1 MMEQFITDVVELL
14 DEKPNFEINENT
26 IFKDLSGWDS
36 LVSLSLIV
44 MVSDNYEKSIDGETI
59 INCITIRDL
68 FEVVNA

>member
-1 MMEQFITDVVELL
+1 MMEQFITDVVELF

-44 MVSDNYEKSIDGETI
+44 MVSNNYEKSIDGETI
-59 INCITIRDL
+59 RNCITIRDL

>member
-1 MMEQFITDVVELL
+1 MEQFITDVVELF
-14 DEKPNFEINENT
+14 DEKPDFEINENT

-44 MVSDNYEKSIDGETI
+44 MVLNNYEKSIDGETI
-59 INCITIRDL
+59 RNCITIRDL

>member
-1 MMEQFITDVVELL
+1 MEQFITDVVELF
-14 DEKPNFEINENT
+14 DEKPDFEINENT

>member
-44 MVSDNYEKSIDGETI
+44 MVLNNYEKSIDGETI
-59 INCITIRDL
+59 RNCITIRDL